1 MESIKSTLTFLY
13 DNWTMILICLGLI
26 VGIAKKTV
34 SYLSASKA
42 ERIEIAKK
50 QVEQAILR
58 MITDAEKDYQSWQ
71 SAGAIKRS
79 QVIEEIFAEYPI
91 LTKVVDQQALITW
104 IDEQI
109 DNALVE
115 LRKIIEKNETK

>member
-34 SYLSASKA
+34 SYFSASKA

-91 LTKVVDQQALITW
+91 LSKAIDQQALITW

-115 LRKIIEKNETK
+115 LRRVIEENETK

>member
-34 SYLSASKA
+34 SYFSASKA

-79 QVIEEIFAEYPI
+79 QVIEEIFSEYPI
-91 LTKVVDQQALITW
+91 LSKVVDQQALITW

-115 LRKIIEKNETK
+115 LRKVIEKNETK